1 MKLLPVTSITLAKPN
16 VFCGFQRNNL
26 PFIKHFES
34 IIDNKGAHQDKF
46 CPSAPFSCDIE
57 FVCVRNFRAYAPA
70 IQTHMRPPIAAR
82 AQYLLLSLFFSK
94 WLVL

>member
-1 MKLLPVTSITLAKPN
+1 MKLLRVTSITLVKSN
-16 VFCGFQRNNL
+16 VFNGFQRSNL

-34 IIDNKGAHQDKF
+34 IIRCTRARLGRF
-46 CPSAPFSCDIE
+46 CPSALFSCDVE
-57 FVCVRNFRAYAPA
+57 FVCVRKIRTYALV
-70 IQTHMRPPIAAR
+70 IQTHMHPPMAAR